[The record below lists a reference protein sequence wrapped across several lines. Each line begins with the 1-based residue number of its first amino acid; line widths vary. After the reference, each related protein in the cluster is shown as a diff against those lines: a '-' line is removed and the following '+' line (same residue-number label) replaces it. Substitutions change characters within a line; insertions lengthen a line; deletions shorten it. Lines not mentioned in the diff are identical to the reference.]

1 MASRHVVRDLADEE
15 FEFVISGILNGATD
29 RELSTAFQSTFN
41 KKLAKSSLARWRE
54 ATGNEL
60 AERYRLARFQAK
72 QLLADLKQ
80 EDGDKYQ
87 IVMQTVEDRLL
98 TATREVI
105 TQDPMKLLRVSQ
117 QEQKRKL
124 QEKRL
129 DLQREQLELEREKLR
144 GAAIDRAAL
153 GVEFTAD
160 LLEYLGAD
168 VEGLA
173 FFKRHAKKFNDFL
186 KEKYATS

>member
-1 MASRHVVRDLADEE
+1 MPRRHVVRDLADEE

-54 ATGNEL
+54 ETGNEL

-72 QLLADLKQ
+72 QLLEDLKQ

-105 TQDPMKLLRVSQ
+105 AQDPMKLLRIRQDEEWRKLKQREVTLK
-117 QEQKRKL
+117 EQKLEFDKERAQASDKL
-124 QEKRL
+124 RL
-129 DLQREQLELEREKLR
+129 DRFNIAADVWKLILFWFNEHEP
-144 GAAIDRAAL
+144 A
-153 GVEFTAD
+153 TAD
-160 LLEYLGAD
+160 RLT
-168 VEGLA
+168 
-173 FFKRHAKKFNDFL
+173 RN
-186 KEKYATS
+186 S